1 MLSFFFLQNK
11 GAGTKTPADNRQVYL
26 FNGQKFADGKI
37 VWDES
42 SHTFSDVIVPVIPG
56 YKAKIRR
63 VAGAITSPEHPTAEF
78 TVTYVRKTGSDA
90 MSPNGPQVPKKKQ
103 AVGSKDQN
111 PNLPAG
117 SNSSSSSAATGSQA
131 KTASLSQSPAG
142 RLPQT
147 GEKDS
152 VAATVTG
159 LLSMLA
165 SGAIGLYSLTKKRK
179 D

>member
-1 MLSFFFLQNK
+1 M
-11 GAGTKTPADNRQVYL
+11 

-42 SHTFSDVIVPVIPG
+42 SHTFSDVLVPVIPG
-56 YKAKIRR
+56 YKAKIRQ
-63 VAGAITSPEHPTAEF
+63 VSGAITSPEHPTAEF

-117 SNSSSSSAATGSQA
+117 YNSSSSSAIAGSQA
-131 KTASLSQSPAG
+131 KTASLSQNPAG